1 MEEIEYWIRFM
12 ERRHTNKYLN
22 LATAKERS
30 YLDQPLKKV
39 ELSLDQPFLKVEY
52 NMDIDLLL
60 KALDNDDNEQLMKLT
75 TKKIKQLKMSA
86 LNELELDHNKL
97 LDFLEKLKMY
107 RYVDAMNEL
116 NYGSYIRWINIS
128 NPAHIILSRGGIFCD
143 LNITDN
149 GVYVV
154 CKGFT
159 HKHFKI
165 KLDECL
171 IFQKLKDQEL
181 VLLSALDHISQNEI

>member
-1 MEEIEYWIRFM
+1 
-12 ERRHTNKYLN
+12 
-22 LATAKERS
+22 
-30 YLDQPLKKV
+30 
-39 ELSLDQPFLKVEY
+39 
-52 NMDIDLLL
+52 MDINLLL
-60 KALDNDDNEQLMKLT
+60 KALDNEDNEQLMKLT

-86 LNELELDHNKL
+86 LKEIELDQHTL
-97 LDFLEKLKMY
+97 LDYLEKLKLY
-107 RYVDAMNEL
+107 RYIDAMNEL

-128 NPAHIILSRGGIFCD
+128 NPAQLILTKGGIFCD

-165 KLDECL
+165 KMDECL

-181 VLLSALDHISQNEI
+181 VLLSALDHIEHN